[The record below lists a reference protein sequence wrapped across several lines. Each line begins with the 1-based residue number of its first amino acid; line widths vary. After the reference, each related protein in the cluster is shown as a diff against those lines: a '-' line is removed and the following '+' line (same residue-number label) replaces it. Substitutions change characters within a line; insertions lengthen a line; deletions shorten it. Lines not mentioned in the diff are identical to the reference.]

1 MVSRTRLCLA
11 IALLWFSAAVLAQ
24 EPDGNSL
31 LRQCQFALDSNEGQT
46 TREFMGG
53 AYCLGMVRGIYALND
68 YYMSLDRAVM
78 CLPEEL
84 TLTRLVEVVMRYLSD
99 HPAQLHEPDT
109 ALAVLALQSAF
120 PCP

>member
-1 MVSRTRLCLA
+1 MVSRQRMCLA
-11 IALLWFSAAVLAQ
+11 SVLLWFSAAVLAQ

-31 LRQCQFALDSNEGQT
+31 LRQCQSAIDTNESQT

-53 AYCLGMVRGIYALND
+53 AYCLGMVRGIYAMND
-68 YYMSLDRAVM
+68 YYMSHERAVM
-78 CLPEEL
+78 CLPEAV
-84 TLTRLVEVVMRYLSD
+84 TLTRLVEVVLSYLSG

>member
-1 MVSRTRLCLA
+1 MVSRQRLCLA
-11 IALLWFSAAVLAQ
+11 VLLLCLSAASLAQ

-31 LRQCQFALDSNEGQT
+31 LRQCRFAMDSNEGQT
-46 TREFMGG
+46 GAERMGG

-68 YYMSLDRAVM
+68 YYVSLDRAVM
-78 CLPEEL
+78 CPPRDVSLS
-84 TLTRLVEVVMRYLSD
+84 RLVEVVVSYLSD
-99 HPAQLHEPDT
+99 NPAQLHEPDT

>member
-1 MVSRTRLCLA
+1 MVSRQRLCLA
-11 IALLWFSAAVLAQ
+11 VLLLCLSAVVPAE

-31 LRQCQFALDSNEGQT
+31 LRQCRFAMDSNEGQT
-46 TREFMGG
+46 GAERMGG

-68 YYMSLDRAVM
+68 YYVSLDRAVM
-78 CLPEEL
+78 CPPRDVSLS
-84 TLTRLVEVVMRYLSD
+84 RLVEVVVSYLSD
-99 HPAQLHEPDT
+99 NPAQLHEPDT